1 MGNGSGGL
9 SNSTTPSRNNSLSA
23 LRHLAISDLHQKR
36 LGQNPPPQT
45 ARAGKEGALRRYK
58 GHSWTVTDGFGRAI
72 ESWTRH
78 PQGDVK
84 VSTAY
89 DALGRVKQTSN
100 PHRSGETPVYTTTNY
115 DLAGRVTSV
124 TTPDGATVST
134 AYDGARVMVT
144 DQANKKRISETDG
157 LGRLLKVWEIR
168 SADSDTVSVTFPQTG
183 GTTYNAYLTQYAYDV
198 LDDLTTVSQG
208 AQTRT
213 FVYDSLKR
221 LTSAT
226 NPESGLM
233 SYVYD
238 ANGNLLEKTDART
251 AKTTFSYD
259 ALNRVKSKVYSGAT
273 SEGINA
279 ANATPPVYFKY
290 DSQAFPSGAPAGFNR
305 GLATGRLV
313 SVNYGAGSSA
323 GNYFGY
329 DELGRTVRK
338 TQQINGNNY
347 AVPSVSY
354 NRASAMTGET
364 YPSGRTVSYSYD
376 IAGRLNTFSGTL
388 GDGVNRTY
396 ATVTQYSAA
405 GLKERET
412 YNGTTTPLFLKLHYN
427 KRQQM
432 VDLRLGSV
440 QDEWNYDRGALIFYY
455 GTNAVANWNPF
466 QDDAD
471 NNGNVRRQVNYV
483 PKPAGGGDVI
493 PQLDDYYYDDLNRI
507 SSFTEWQLND
517 TGSWASNVVTQ
528 NFAYDRYGNR
538 RVTSATGGVSAY
550 NPAYTATNNRIS
562 GLTYDAAGNIT
573 FDAATGG
580 TMTYDAENR
589 LLTATSGGGGS
600 YAYDGEGK
608 RVKRTLAGGQTW
620 WYVYGIGGELV
631 AEYLASAPTTVKKE
645 YGYRG
650 GQLLVVWNADEA
662 AADKKLKW
670 LVTDH
675 LGSTRMEADKSGS
688 LAGMRRH
695 DYAPFGEEMYA
706 GIRQSGGVGQYGY
719 EPPQSNVKHRF
730 GSKERDNETGLD
742 YFGARYYASVQGR
755 FTSPDLPKMD
765 LVPQNPQS
773 MNRYAYV
780 RNNPCA
786 NIDPTGRCSAP
797 SGLKAGQVGICVEAY
812 IATKRLPGIYVLGR
826 GDGRG
831 PGGNDPKL
839 TSRIEAKLIASPNA
853 DGKGYSIGDPQ
864 VKAAKSEVDIPFPV
878 NVAHPRHPAG
888 GPTTISL
895 QGTGNTNTPAGN
907 VDQSGNTNFT
917 LTGTA
922 QNGFQANN
930 IPGPGGTID
939 FKLDFQISPDGA
951 ASVNEET
958 STTREYPTYAAYS
971 YVVDGQGNVKVTK
984 LFVRDEK
991 DIGGLKREQTPI
1003 RKKEQ

>member
-100 PHRSGETPVYTTTNY
+100 PYRSAETPVYTTTNY
-115 DLAGRVTSV
+115 DVAGRVTSV

-144 DQANKKRISETDG
+144 DQAQKKRISETDG

-233 SYVYD
+233 SYLYD
-238 ANGNLLEKTDART
+238 ENGNLLEKTDART

-338 TQQINGNNY
+338 TQQINGINY
-347 AVPSVSY
+347 AVPTVSY

-412 YNGTTTPLFLKLHYN
+412 YNGTTTPLYLKLHYN

-455 GTNAVANWNPF
+455 GTNAVTNWNPF

-471 NNGNVRRQVNYV
+471 NNGNVRRQVNYT
-483 PKPAGGGDVI
+483 PKPAGGGDVV

-538 RVTSATGGVSAY
+538 RVTSAAGGVSAY
-550 NPAYTATNNRIS
+550 NPTYTATNNRIS

-580 TMTYDAENR
+580 TMTYDAESR

-631 AEYLASAPTTVKKE
+631 AEYLSTAPTTVKKE

-650 GQLLVVWNADEA
+650 GQLLVVWD
-662 AADKKLKW
+662 ADKGGNEQMKW

-706 GIRQSGGVGQYGY
+706 GIRQGGGVGQYGY
-719 EPPQSNVKHRF
+719 EPPQSNIRQRF

-742 YFGARYYASVQGR
+742 YFGARYHSSTQGR
-755 FTSPDLPKMD
+755 FTSCDPGNITKRH
-765 LVPQNPQS
+765 VVNPQRW
-773 MNRYAYV
+773 NLY
-780 RNNPCA
+780 
-786 NIDPTGRCSAP
+786 
-797 SGLKAGQVGICVEAY
+797 
-812 IATKRLPGIYVLGR
+812 IYVLNNPMALTDP
-826 GDGRG
+826 DGRQDRGNGGGKVIDVFLNFKPSDRNYVDDKGKRTMTAG
-831 PGGNDPKL
+831 PDWGKIQ
-839 TSRIEAKLIASPNA
+839 SEASK
-853 DGKGYSIGDPQ
+853 KGYT
-864 VKAAKSEVDIPFPV
+864 V
-878 NVAHPRHPAG
+878 NVYNMAESKPQTVLSSLKNAEA
-888 GPTTISL
+888 TIIVSHGNGIAD
-895 QGTGNTNTPAGN
+895 QNTNKFVT
-907 VDQSGNTNFT
+907 QSIQLNGGAIA
-917 LTGTA
+917 TG
-922 QNGFQANN
+922 GVYPGSANYR
-930 IPGPGGTID
+930 T
-939 FKLDFQISPDGA
+939 
-951 ASVNEET
+951 
-958 STTREYPTYAAYS
+958 
-971 YVVDGQGNVKVTK
+971 KV
-984 LFVRDEK
+984 
-991 DIGGLKREQTPI
+991 
-1003 RKKEQ
+1003 